1 MAMDLKKKEETICWV
16 SLVGTRIKE
25 VILFL
30 LKFADN
36 QRIWDLKII
45 LVNKSFHRTLKSS
58 HSSSTDI
65 YKECWGSFSHN
76 CTLI

>member
-1 MAMDLKKKEETICWV
+1 MVMDLKKKEGTIYWV
-16 SLVGTRIKE
+16 SLVDTRIKK

-30 LKFADN
+30 LKYANN
-36 QRIWDLKII
+36 QRTWDLQII

-58 HSSSTDI
+58 HSFSTDI

-76 CTLI
+76 CI